1 MQVGNMISTLDLDTV
16 NSFLKTCKNEI
27 EKRNCYFVGYRKIN
41 INGQTISAKQAL
53 IDIGI
58 MKEKDI
64 WKHIQTLESKDC
76 IKIDRDRDYSR
87 DMNSEVYVFKKII
100 NEKLIYIK
108 LTIND
113 RGVICISFHESY

>member
-1 MQVGNMISTLDLDTV
+1 MLNTLDLDTV
-16 NSFLKTCKNEI
+16 TSFLKTCKNEI
-27 EKRNCYFVGYRKIN
+27 KKRNCYFVGYRKIN
-41 INGQTISAKQAL
+41 IGGKVISAKQAL

-58 MKEKDI
+58 MKEKEI
-64 WKHIQTLESKDC
+64 WQHIQELESKDC
-76 IKIDRDRDYSR
+76 IKIDRDKDHSR

-100 NEKLIYIK
+100 NSKIVYIK